1 MNSNQ
6 AIFRHNLNTT
16 VAVLMSILN
25 MLTKSD
31 VTNNRSLILEHTRVS
46 TANTLMANN
55 EWKGDARLLLFRAFL
70 MPQ

>member
-1 MNSNQ
+1 
-6 AIFRHNLNTT
+6 
-16 VAVLMSILN
+16 MSILN